1 MCCAQDQGLLKL
13 YAYTLNGHVLD
24 TVTEQ
29 KDLGVYISND
39 LKPNFHVNKTV
50 KKGNQMVGLIRR
62 CFTDLTQTKVKKL
75 YEAIVRPILEYG
87 SPAWNPYL
95 QKDISALE
103 KVQDRCSKLCSPPLS
118 LPSLAHR
125 RKQADLCETYKYTH
139 KCYKTDPTALFS
151 YAELQLRGHP
161 YKLSQQYAR
170 TEVRKNFFAN
180 RVVSDWNELDE
191 GLVCAKDPESFKRN
205 LRSLADS

>member
-95 QKDISALE
+95 QKYISALE
-103 KVQDRCSKLCSPPLS
+103 KVQDRCSK
-118 LPSLAHR
+118 
-125 RKQADLCETYKYTH
+125 
-139 KCYKTDPTALFS
+139 
-151 YAELQLRGHP
+151 HP
-161 YKLSQQYAR
+161 
-170 TEVRKNFFAN
+170 
-180 RVVSDWNELDE
+180 
-191 GLVCAKDPESFKRN
+191 
-205 LRSLADS
+205 